1 MQQKIEELMT
11 RVGNLS
17 GKRVLRY
24 VLVVLMI
31 AGLLI
36 GCEGRVKSAS
46 EKNHEL
52 QVACLSGG
60 GTWDT
65 TSKSCTTKAD
75 GTEELQLEIDAVRRE
90 TEEAQQQMRREA
102 EEAQQQAAKDRC
114 EAAGGRWFSVLY
126 SPCSSSRVK
135 QNHGESRRDFRER
148 KKQIDCIGSKY
159 FLC

>member
-75 GTEELQLEIDAVRRE
+75 GMEELQREIDAV
-90 TEEAQQQMRREA
+90 RREA

>member
-17 GKRVLRY
+17 GKCVLRY

-46 EKNHEL
+46 EKDHEL

-75 GTEELQLEIDAVRRE
+75 GMEELQREIDAV
-90 TEEAQQQMRREA
+90 RREA
-102 EEAQQQAAKDRC
+102 EEAQQQAAKDSC
-114 EAAGGRWFSVLY
+114 EAAGGSWSFSLCLTLFVE
-126 SPCSSSRVK
+126 
-135 QNHGESRRDFRER
+135 QNDGESLRDFHKR
-148 KKQIDCIGSKY
+148 KQQIGSIGSK
-159 FLC
+159 